1 MNIGTTL
8 IITLIFFGVLGAMG
22 FLVMKALKK
31 SGEEDID
38 SSIKDNVETAQEFL
52 PFQGIKNNVIDMG
65 GFNYV
70 AVIECSSTNYKLK
83 TDTEKEIIELS
94 FQRFLNA
101 LTFPITLYVQTRLL
115 DNSKLLSEMEKELS
129 EITQESPQMKGY
141 ADSYFKEMS
150 NLNNYIGN
158 NKQKKK
164 YIIVPYNEAVNLGSL
179 SKKEKYE
186 YSLKE
191 IQQRALILTEGLSS
205 MGIKGRLLDTQGLVE
220 LVYSSYHKDN
230 FGDHESI
237 FNGEFFSLFV
247 EREKN
252 PEAGLSDD
260 KRVDWILYEAQT
272 RLKDELLSKNIPD
285 FLKKDYEDIITE
297 INNMREKVGGGN

>member
-22 FLVMKALKK
+22 FLVMRALKK

-115 DNSKLLSEMEKELS
+115 DNSKLLSDMEKELS

-150 NLNNYIGN
+150 NLNDYIGN

-260 KRVDWILYEAQT
+260 KRADWILYEAQT